1 MKLVL
6 LLQNKARSDGIKPE
20 NLTGLKKE
28 YAEYRLMKGLK
39 EKKPSNFL
47 KLWGWG
53 YYRFS
58 WTSELYNQSFEMF
71 RHNFGVMNK
80 IFITSY
86 EV

>member
-47 KLWGWG
+47 KLWG
-53 YYRFS
+53 
-58 WTSELYNQSFEMF
+58 
-71 RHNFGVMNK
+71 
-80 IFITSY
+80 
-86 EV
+86 